1 MEIFT
6 FDGEDLK
13 RNIVGLIHTP
23 ASVRRAFFYHN
34 IYEDINPYNTHPWSF
49 ESLVGISQNPCEAR
63 P

>member
-1 MEIFT
+1 MKIFT

-13 RNIVGLIHTP
+13 RNIVGLIRTP
-23 ASVRRAFFYHN
+23 AALFYHN
-34 IYEDINPYNTHPWSF
+34 VYEDINPYDTHPRSF